1 MTVPV
6 EEQDAERGGYDP
18 LDLQFDRLGV
28 GGASEAL
35 GTPERP
41 PARGWSSGVQA
52 IVLLLVG
59 AALGRHG
66 LAILSEGTLS
76 LLDPVVP
83 VALAALG
90 VLIAFEIGATP
101 WGRGRV
107 LAAASVQ
114 GLIAGA
120 VVTAGTLAL
129 APQII
134 ESTIGSRWVLAIAL
148 GVCASTSS
156 ALATAAASTR
166 SSIARM
172 VDMDAALPIVAGGL
186 AMAAMREQ
194 ALLPALS
201 MTAQVAGIAL
211 TIATAAWLLLTR
223 SGSDTEQRVFG
234 VATLLLLGGFADYL
248 SLSALMAGL
257 VAGAFWHVIGG
268 SPRES
273 IGRDLAHVHHP
284 LVALILVV
292 AGARTEVTAGIV
304 GLAMAYVLLRA
315 VGKLAGSIAA
325 TIIDPATSPDVAPR
339 LLSPGILGI
348 AFALNAMRAVGPDM
362 ALVLSVA
369 VLGTIGSQLLA
380 GARPSEDAG

>member
-6 EEQDAERGGYDP
+6 EEQDAERGAYDP

-41 PARGWSSGVQA
+41 AARGWSSGVQA

-83 VALAALG
+83 VALAAFG

-107 LAAASVQ
+107 LVAASVQ

-156 ALATAAASTR
+156 TLAMAAATR

-201 MTAQVAGIAL
+201 ITAQVVGIAL

-273 IGRDLAHVHHP
+273 IRRDLAHVHHP

>member
-1 MTVPV
+1 VSIPV
-6 EEQDAERGGYDP
+6 EEQRANRGAYDP
-18 LDLQFDRLGV
+18 LDLQLDELGA
-28 GGASEAL
+28 GGADAL
-35 GTPERP
+35 PPPERP
-41 PARGWSSGVQA
+41 AARAWSSGLQA

-66 LAILSEGTLS
+66 LAVLGDGTLS

-83 VALAALG
+83 VALAAFG

-101 WGRGRV
+101 WSRGRD
-107 LAAASVQ
+107 LTAASVE

-129 APQII
+129 APLVI
-134 ESTIGSRWVLAIAL
+134 ESTIGNRWVLAIAL

-156 ALATAAASTR
+156 ALASSTATR
-166 SSIARM
+166 SSGARM
-172 VDMDAALPIVAGGL
+172 VDMDAVLPIVAGGV

-194 ALLPALS
+194 AFLPALS
-201 MTAQVAGIAL
+201 ITAQVVGISL
-211 TIATAAWLLLTR
+211 TVATAGWLLLART
-223 SGSDTEQRVFG
+223 GSDTEQRVFS
-234 VATLLLLGGFADYL
+234 VAMLLLLGGVADYL

-257 VAGAFWHVIGG
+257 VAGAFWHVAGG
-268 SPRES
+268 TARES
-273 IGRDLAHVHHP
+273 IRRDLAHVHHP

-292 AGARTEVTAGIV
+292 AGARTEFTAGIL
-304 GLAMAYVLLRA
+304 GLAAAYVVLRA
-315 VGKLAGSIAA
+315 VGKLTGSIAA
-325 TIIDPATSPDVAPR
+325 TIIDPATSPDVAPL

-362 ALVLSVA
+362 AVVLSVA

-380 GARPSEDAG
+380 GGRLPEDGA